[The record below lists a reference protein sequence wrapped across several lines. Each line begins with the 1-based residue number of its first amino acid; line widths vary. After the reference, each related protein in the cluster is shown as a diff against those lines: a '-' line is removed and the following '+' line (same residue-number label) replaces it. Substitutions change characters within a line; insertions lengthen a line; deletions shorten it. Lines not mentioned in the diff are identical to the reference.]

1 MKNLIILEVLLL
13 FSLFVFAE
21 EPKKEIIV
29 SRMTKAELK
38 ACYKN
43 KEKTDQRF
51 LITQNDHMGFI
62 DGCGRVIIEPVYD
75 SALEFSEGLARVEK
89 NGKFGFIDKSGKVV
103 IDFYLDFAWFFYEGK
118 ALAEIHG
125 DKEEKFYID
134 KDNKRYPARYG
145 ENKEG
150 KAVMFRKDFGDIVYG
165 YTREIKGG
173 ESALVLGKGLV
184 IFKERKARS
193 YFEDYSSQRLSEDR
207 VLLKYELVETCENM
221 KLLEKDGNLI
231 FMKNGKA
238 LKTLDNFNIYEAPA
252 CRAGL
257 TNILWLKKG
266 GGEKTFFL
274 YNLEGTEIASFES
287 EDVIKRI
294 VYIDKNRLGIAFYG
308 GRKAEIYDLHGQK
321 LHYDEP
327 EKEHFALAEDYWD
340 NIFWN
345 DKNGKKTNFSERTI
359 PEYCGV
365 ELRSRE
371 GYVNHILTREVYD
384 AKTGEVAVTA
394 KSAFLSFRQYR
405 SLNQGCL
412 PVVRGGDTLYYLN
425 SELKVFWSGE
435 AIKYKEDELQYET
448 LDDIKKK
455 LDDIEKELTE

>member
-1 MKNLIILEVLLL
+1 MY
-13 FSLFVFAE
+13 
-21 EPKKEIIV
+21 
-29 SRMTKAELK
+29 R
-38 ACYKN
+38 Y
-43 KEKTDQRF
+43 
-51 LITQNDHMGFI
+51 
-62 DGCGRVIIEPVYD
+62 
-75 SALEFSEGLARVEK
+75 
-89 NGKFGFIDKSGKVV
+89 
-103 IDFYLDFAWFFYEGK
+103 
-118 ALAEIHG
+118 IHG
-125 DKEEKFYID
+125 I
-134 KDNKRYPARYG
+134 
-145 ENKEG
+145 
-150 KAVMFRKDFGDIVYG
+150 
-165 YTREIKGG
+165 
-173 ESALVLGKGLV
+173 SAGNAFVLGKGLV
-184 IFKERKARS
+184 SMKERKPRS

-238 LKTLDNFNIYEAPA
+238 LKTLNNFSIYEDPV
-252 CRAGL
+252 CRAGT
-257 TNILWLKKG
+257 TNILWLKKS

-287 EDVIKRI
+287 EDVIRRI

-327 EKEHFALAEDYWD
+327 EKEHSALSEDYWD

-345 DKNGKKTNFSERTI
+345 DKNGKETSFSERLI
-359 PEYCGV
+359 KEYCGA
-365 ELRSRE
+365 ELKSRE

-384 AKTGEVAVTA
+384 VKTGKVVVTA
-394 KSAFLSFRQYR
+394 KSAYLSFRQYR

-412 PVVRGGDTLYYLN
+412 PVVRGGETLYYLN
-425 SELKVFWSGE
+425 SDLKVFWSGE
-435 AIKYKEDELQYET
+435 IKKYKEDELQYET